1 MDTEVAIRLRVFN
14 CNQAQPLDCMSST
27 ATAYLLAFVESVE
40 MFRTHM
46 FTDYMPI
53 HGASV
58 LPV

>member
-1 MDTEVAIRLRVFN
+1 MNIEVAIRLHVFN
-14 CNQAQPLDCMSST
+14 CNQA
-27 ATAYLLAFVESVE
+27 YLLAFVDSVE

-53 HGASV
+53 HGTSM